1 MYSCISMFIRICN
14 YMQILL
20 SIALNKLPL
29 LCRIKSNQPCVVI
42 STNAI
47 TLESFNVSLYSQM
60 NVTVCLEECI
70 RCQCKFTLKTF
81 IKCCKFLSKVIFS
94 NIFLFCDGEKGVKS
108 VHVDLAKDQVVVE
121 STLTSAQVQSLIERT
136 GKTAV
141 LQGYGGINGETET
154 LHHSHHP
161 RPKFSSSDPTLTH
174 SVKTIRIKYL
184 HEIKK
189 KS

>member
-1 MYSCISMFIRICN
+1 MYSCVSMFIRICN
-14 YMQILL
+14 QILL
-20 SIALNKLPL
+20 SIALKKLPL
-29 LCRIKSNQPCVVI
+29 LCRIKSNQQCVVI

-47 TLESFNVSLYSQM
+47 ILESFNVSLYSQM

-70 RCQCKFTLKTF
+70 RCQCVFTLKTF

-141 LQGYGGINGETET
+141 LQGYGGTNGEPET

-174 SVKTIRIKYL
+174 RVKTIRIKYL

-189 KS
+189 KLRA